1 MKITATHL
9 YNFLQC
15 NHRVWR
21 DVYGPQSEKNPET
34 NPFVQLL
41 WDRGI
46 YHENEAIKTLGQFSD
61 LSIGSLEERFKKTIE
76 EMKKSTPLIY
86 QGVIQYD
93 NLLGIPDLLRRKDD
107 GTYIPIDIKS
117 GRGYEGVDDSSE
129 GEFEKLK
136 KHYAVQLCLYQEI
149 LQRLGFS
156 KKNEGIIYDID
167 NKEIFYDLSQPV
179 GVRNKQL
186 WTDFYH
192 DVKEEVRELLD
203 NLKQN
208 KPGIGGKCKLCPW
221 YSSCKK
227 WAKETHDLTN
237 LFYVGKSDRDTINK
251 DLNIEKIEEIEKINI
266 DDIMKLKKTN
276 KEYMKNLAEK
286 KLIKIKQRALIM
298 DKNKKPIIYGE
309 VILPKTSY
317 ELFFDIEDDPTQG
330 FIYLHGVYERSA
342 KGERFISFLAK
353 NLSKEDEKKAW
364 KGFIDYLKSFPLGD
378 YSLYYY
384 SHHEKTSYK
393 KLQQQY
399 PEVISEED
407 LLKIFENKNSVDLY
421 SVIYKQTDWPLTS
434 YSLKDIATYLGFKWR
449 DETPSGALSIQWY
462 NEYLKTKDEK
472 IMNRILEY
480 NEDDCKATMVMKD
493 FLSKFFI

>member
-1 MKITATHL
+1 MKITASKL
-9 YNFLQC
+9 YDFLQC
-15 NHRVWR
+15 NHKVWR
-21 DVYGPQSEKNPET
+21 DAHGPQAEKNLET

-41 WDRGI
+41 WDKGVF
-46 YHENEAIKTLGQFSD
+46 HEKEVIKQIGQFSD
-61 LSIGSLEERFKKTIE
+61 LSVGSLEELFKKTIE
-76 EMKKSTPLIY
+76 EMKKGTPLIY

-107 GTYIPIDIKS
+107 STYIPIDIKS
-117 GRGYEGVDDSSE
+117 GRGYEGVDDNNE

-167 NKEIFYDLSQPV
+167 NKEVFYDLSQQV

-192 DVKEEVRELLD
+192 DVKEEVEELL
-203 NLKQN
+203 NNSKQN
-208 KPGIGGKCKLCPW
+208 KPAVGGKCKLCPW
-221 YSSCKK
+221 YLSCKK

-266 DDIMKLKKTN
+266 DEVMKIKKSN

-286 KLIKIKQRALIM
+286 KLTKIKQRAIIM
-298 DKNKKPIIYGE
+298 DMNQKPVIYGE
-309 VILPKTSY
+309 VNLPKTSY

-330 FIYLHGVYERSA
+330 FIYLHGVYERSPR
-342 KGERFISFLAK
+342 GERFVPFLAK
-353 NLSKEDEKKAW
+353 NLSKEDEKEAW
-364 KGFIDYLKSFPLGD
+364 KNFFDYLKSLPSDD
-378 YSLYYY
+378 YALYYY

-480 NEDDCKATMVMKD
+480 NEDDCKATMIMKD
-493 FLSKFFI
+493 FLSKK